1 MKLKQLDL
9 HGVKHWE
16 VNVKVM
22 EFVYLNQEEVPLEI
36 IAGNSDKM
44 IKLIEKTLTDIK
56 VDKWEQTRYGVFVVR
71 VV

>member
-22 EFVYLNQEEVPLEI
+22 EFVYLNQEEVPWELLL
-36 IAGNSDKM
+36 ATA
-44 IKLIEKTLTDIK
+44 IK
-56 VDKWEQTRYGVFVVR
+56 
-71 VV
+71 

>member
-9 HGVKHWE
+9 HGVQHWE

-22 EFVYLNQEEVPLEI
+22 EFVYLNQEDVPLEI

-44 IKLIEKTLTDIK
+44 IKLVERTLTDIK
-56 VDKWEQTRYGVFVVR
+56 VDKWEQTRYGVFVIR